1 MQQSQKVYHNAD
13 YNFTFIKDESEVE
26 KAKSII
32 VNLKNKMK
40 STVLNEFQDEED
52 VMKYWK
58 YNNII
63 KKYIDEIEW
72 IQLKI
77 KEYYQRQIV
86 LAGDDDKH
94 V

>member
-1 MQQSQKVYHNAD
+1 MQQSQNVYHNTD